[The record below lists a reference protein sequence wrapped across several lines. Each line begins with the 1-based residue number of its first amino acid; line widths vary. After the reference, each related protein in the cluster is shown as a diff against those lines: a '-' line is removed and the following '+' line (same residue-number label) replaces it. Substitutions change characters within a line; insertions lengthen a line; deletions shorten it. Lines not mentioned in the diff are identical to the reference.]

1 LGAGVPL
8 RLQPEKLFG
17 RHCGIFG
24 ATGGGKSWTLAT
36 VLGQIKACKGKAILF
51 DPTGEFADLPEVDH
65 HYAFDGNELG
75 TTLIHFPYR
84 QMTEDD
90 LFALFRPFGQIQ
102 GPKLREA
109 VRSLKLVTIVGGQ
122 SQTLPIYQGRVL
134 TKRGQGR
141 PAFFSELNLRKVD
154 LHNPL
159 CNFKIE
165 DLSENFFQKCSLR
178 ANTREILMN
187 VIGRHILTCARAGMF
202 RERPVI
208 VILDEAHQ
216 FLGRI
221 IGDEYANVRLESFGL
236 TQKKKKIWAHL
247 RTRDTAPSRY
257 TAGRA
262 EPAWHLS
269 CSSTNQ

>member
-165 DLSENFFQKCSLR
+165 DLGDQLQAECVHTTDFNNTTNWGGVDQQALGYCEGLIARIRTLIHSSELACLFATDGPSLATKLKGFFESETDDILR
-178 ANTREILMN
+178 ISFKNVRFEQTRE
-187 VIGRHILTCARAGMF
+187 R
-202 RERPVI
+202 
-208 VILDEAHQ
+208 
-216 FLGRI
+216 FL
-221 IGDEYANVRLESFGL
+221 
-236 TQKKKKIWAHL
+236 
-247 RTRDTAPSRY
+247 
-257 TAGRA
+257 
-262 EPAWHLS
+262 
-269 CSSTNQ
+269 

>member
-51 DPTGEFADLPEVDH
+51 DPTCEFADLPEVDH

-165 DLSENFFQKCSLR
+165 DLGDQLQAECVHTTDFNNTTNWGGVDQQALGYCEGLIARIRTLIHSSELACLFATDGPSLATKLKGFFESETDDILR
-178 ANTREILMN
+178 ISFKNVRFEQTRE
-187 VIGRHILTCARAGMF
+187 R
-202 RERPVI
+202 
-208 VILDEAHQ
+208 
-216 FLGRI
+216 FL
-221 IGDEYANVRLESFGL
+221 
-236 TQKKKKIWAHL
+236 
-247 RTRDTAPSRY
+247 
-257 TAGRA
+257 
-262 EPAWHLS
+262 
-269 CSSTNQ
+269 